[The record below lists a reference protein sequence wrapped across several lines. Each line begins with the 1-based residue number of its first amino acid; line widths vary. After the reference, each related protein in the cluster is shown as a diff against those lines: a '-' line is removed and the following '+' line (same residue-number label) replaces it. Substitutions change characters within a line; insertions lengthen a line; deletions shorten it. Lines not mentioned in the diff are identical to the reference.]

1 MNSLAEQLR
10 TRRERAGA
18 LRLDQVQIFF
28 FAVKYFYVPFLLQPK
43 LSFTL
48 NPDTGLPDGFRL
60 HEHRASNKMI
70 EEFMLLA
77 NMAVARRI
85 YTAFPE
91 AAVLRRHPH
100 PKMDMLDKI
109 VEQLGFL
116 GVEIEGE
123 FQWHLKIQFIF
134 YFFQNLCTSFI
145 PQ

>member
-1 MNSLAEQLR
+1 MLSNILPSHS
-10 TRRERAGA
+10 
-18 LRLDQVQIFF
+18 
-28 FAVKYFYVPFLLQPK
+28 QPK

-123 FQWHLKIQFIF
+123 LQWQSKIELISTSMNEVLPHLLTPHLYLYSI
-134 YFFQNLCTSFI
+134 LSTGR
-145 PQ
+145 

>member
-1 MNSLAEQLR
+1 MIVQGEL
-10 TRRERAGA
+10 ERADHEQPGGA
-18 LRLDQVQIFF
+18 AAHTEGACWRSAAGSGINIFS
-28 FAVKYFYVPFLLQPK
+28 LLSNILPSHSQPK

-123 FQWHLKIQFIF
+123 
-134 YFFQNLCTSFI
+134 
-145 PQ
+145 

>member
-1 MNSLAEQLR
+1 MPAR
-10 TRRERAGA
+10 CGWIRYRY
-18 LRLDQVQIFF
+18 FF

-134 YFFQNLCTSFI
+134 YYFQNLCTSFI

>member
-1 MNSLAEQLR
+1 MLSKIL
-10 TRRERAGA
+10 
-18 LRLDQVQIFF
+18 
-28 FAVKYFYVPFLLQPK
+28 PSHSQPK

-77 NMAVARRI
+77 NMAVARKI
-85 YTAFPE
+85 YTTFPDV
-91 AAVLRRHPH
+91 AILRRHPD

-116 GVEIEGE
+116 GIQIDGRYSIIYFSHVL
-123 FQWHLKIQFIF
+123 FNLKNRHQTHFLRTFLQHFIKF
-134 YFFQNLCTSFI
+134 
-145 PQ
+145 

>member
-1 MNSLAEQLR
+1 MPAR
-10 TRRERAGA
+10 CGWIRFKY
-18 LRLDQVQIFF
+18 FF
-28 FAVKYFYVPFLLQPK
+28 FAVKYFYVPFHLQPK

-91 AAVLRRHPH
+91 AAVLRRH
-100 PKMDMLDKI
+100 
-109 VEQLGFL
+109 QA
-116 GVEIEGE
+116 GVRRQAGVR
-123 FQWHLKIQFIF
+123 H
-134 YFFQNLCTSFI
+134 
-145 PQ
+145 

>member
-28 FAVKYFYVPFLLQPK
+28 LCCQIFYVPFLLQPK

-48 NPDTGLPDGFRL
+48 NPETGLPDGFRL

-123 FQWHLKIQFIF
+123 FQWHLKIQFI
-134 YFFQNLCTSFI
+134 TI
-145 PQ
+145 